1 MKITETKL
9 KGCYLI
15 EGSLYGDHRG
25 YFIET
30 YNKRLFEENNIF
42 IDFVQDNQSLSINKG
57 TIRGI
62 HLQNNPMAQA
72 KLVSCT
78 QGSVFDVAVD
88 LRRDSKTYGQWVG
101 FELSAENHRQL
112 LIPRGFGHAF
122 QTLTNDVIF
131 QYKVD
136 NYYSKEDERSI
147 IYNDPDISIEWP
159 IKEVILSDKDKNAK
173 VLKKVNIK

>member
-62 HLQNNPMAQA
+62 HLQNNPMSQA

-101 FELSAENHRQL
+101 FGLSAENHLQL